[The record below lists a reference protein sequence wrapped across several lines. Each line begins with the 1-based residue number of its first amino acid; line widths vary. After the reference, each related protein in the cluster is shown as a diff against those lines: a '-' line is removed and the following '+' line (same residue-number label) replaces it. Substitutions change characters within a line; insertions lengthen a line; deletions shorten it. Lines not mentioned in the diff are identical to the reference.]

1 MARLPKKTS
10 PQAEALAAEIRKDYG
25 GMLNLS
31 GVKQVLGV
39 TDDRTAKK
47 FLEGVPYYDV
57 NGRARWMVTDVARKL
72 DEARCMT
79 C

>member
-1 MARLPKKTS
+1 MARLSKKTS
-10 PQAEALAAEIRKDYG
+10 PQAAVLADELRKNYG
-25 GMLNLS
+25 GMLNLA

-47 FLEGVPYYDV
+47 FLEGVPHYDI

-72 DEARCMT
+72 DEARCAT

>member
-1 MARLPKKTS
+1 MARLSKKTS
-10 PQAEALAAEIRKDYG
+10 PQAMVLADELRKKYG
-25 GMLNLS
+25 GMLNLT

-39 TDDRTAKK
+39 ADDRTAKK
-47 FLEGVPYYDV
+47 FLEGVPHYDI

-72 DEARCMT
+72 DEARCTT